1 MSAHPAYAAA
11 LVAHAR
17 FRDALAHGRD
27 PYALDGAPLGD
38 VADALV
44 EAADAAPRA
53 LLGAVVDAHAALVP
67 LLAEP
72 RRVRSEAA
80 DDALTLDLD
89 GVHAASTAAL
99 TALLARALH
108 LPPALRAEATCAGLV
123 ADLAAAIAPPRHRRV
138 RRRLDPVE
146 RRALDEDAA
155 RAVGALMVGGHRDVG
170 FLTRLVVAYEH
181 HGPAREAHP
190 ISRLVAVA
198 CAASALTLPRP
209 WRDART
215 WDEARATLR
224 RTGPERYDPLVLDA
238 LDATWMALGPR
249 GPRLSPSAAAEA

>member
-1 MSAHPAYAAA
+1 MSAHQAHAAA

-53 LLGAVVDAHAALVP
+53 LLGAVVDAHGALVP
-67 LLAEP
+67 LLVEP
-72 RRVRSEAA
+72 RCVRGEAA
-80 DDALTLDLD
+80 DDALTVDLD

-99 TALLARALH
+99 TALLTRALH
-108 LPPALRAEATCAGLV
+108 LQPALRTEATCAALV
-123 ADLAAAIAPPRHRRV
+123 ADLAAAIAPPRHHRLQ
-138 RRRLDPVE
+138 RRLDAVE
-146 RRALDEDAA
+146 RRANDEDTA
-155 RAVGALMVGGHRDVG
+155 RAVGALMIGGHRDVG

-181 HGPAREAHP
+181 HGSARDAHP
-190 ISRLVAVA
+190 LSRLVAVA

-224 RTGPERYDPLVLDA
+224 RAGPERYDPLVLDA
-238 LDATWMALGPR
+238 LDATWAAFGPR
-249 GPRLSPSAAAEA
+249 GPRLSPSAVAGA